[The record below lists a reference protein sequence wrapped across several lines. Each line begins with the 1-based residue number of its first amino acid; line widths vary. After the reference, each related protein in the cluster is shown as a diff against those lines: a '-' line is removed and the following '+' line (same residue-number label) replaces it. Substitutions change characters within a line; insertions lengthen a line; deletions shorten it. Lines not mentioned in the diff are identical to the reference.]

1 MEKYITILDISGSS
15 CYMNVNARLV
25 YLHVAC
31 KCDVSTYNYTGSVR
45 RLADEVGL
53 TYQQTRTA
61 ILTLEKCG
69 FIKTDTVTQQ
79 LTRKLT
85 HPITQEL
92 TQIHVVKINEI
103 NTAGNTAG
111 NAAANAASNAASN
124 ADINNINNKNNKTPS
139 LTSACVA
146 WADMREVVKQA
157 LQVDAATA
165 AAMVDTFK
173 ERQGMKGKTW
183 KDEGDLKAHLISF
196 AEKRLASL
204 PRGTK
209 GGRMSDAQ
217 ARQQEYARAQE
228 AQEAKGEKEKA
239 WESVQDA
246 WRWWKEA
253 EKKAAAGKSDQERE
267 KAAQQAAAMKAA
279 YERLKQEWYNKFKS
293 T

>member
-1 MEKYITILDISGSS
+1 MRKYITIPDFRDMPS
-15 CYMNVNARLV
+15 YKNENARLL
-25 YLHVAC
+25 YLHIAMSMEV
-31 KCDVSTYNYTGSVR
+31 KERTYVRSIRQLAADLGLSVR
-45 RLADEVGL
+45 QV
-53 TYQQTRTA
+53 RTA
-61 ILTLEKCG
+61 LDALERDG
-69 FIKTDTVTQQ
+69 LIKTEQVTHMVSRMLTHVVTQMV
-79 LTRKLT
+79 
-85 HPITQEL
+85 
-92 TQIHVVKINEI
+92 TQITVLSISDL
-103 NTAGNTAG
+103 NTEGNTEG
-111 NAAANAASNAASN
+111 DTD
-124 ADINNINNKNNKTPS
+124 ADTHADTHADTQKNNINNKNNKTPS

-209 GGRMSDAQ
+209 GGRQTDAQ